1 MMLWRVLNGLGKR
14 TQYFQ
19 RNTVDVDVLQAPRTQ
34 QVELVRMLQSNNVV

>member
-19 RNTVDVDVLQAPRTQ
+19 RNTVDVDVPQAPSAQ
-34 QVELVRMLQSNNVV
+34 QVDLVRMLQFNNVV